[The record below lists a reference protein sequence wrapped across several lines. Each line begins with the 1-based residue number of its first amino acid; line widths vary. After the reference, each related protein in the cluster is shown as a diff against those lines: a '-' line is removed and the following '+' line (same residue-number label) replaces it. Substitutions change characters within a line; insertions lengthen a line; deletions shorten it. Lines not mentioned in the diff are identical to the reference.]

1 MKKVL
6 VDETDHLSVSSII
19 LITIAVVFL
28 ALLIVPLA
36 ILFIG
41 GR

>member
-1 MKKVL
+1 MKRVL
-6 VDETDHLSVSSII
+6 VDETDHLSVSGVI
-19 LITIAVVFL
+19 LIVTVIVFL